1 MDISDSGFIA
11 PHTISTK
18 WTDITLFQQRN
29 HNMLYHAKR
38 YGKYF
43 VLKGLSVDGQSLTDH
58 LFLQEKEFAMGVSLS
73 HPHIAETYSLENIE
87 GCGRCIVMEYV
98 DGTTLAEWLTTNPSK
113 AARQRAMMQLLDAL
127 EYIHSLQ
134 LVHHDLKSSNILI
147 TRNGQNVKLIDFGL
161 SQTDAANR
169 QNDMQVDID
178 KFAQVLSLLFPKR
191 YRCLRQRCQH
201 RQFANLS
208 ALRAA
213 IERQER
219 TKKYLPYIVAIIIL
233 IISVSTLIHTSRVY
247 QQSKYIVRF
256 KVPEQVSTRKLYT
269 PSEQEQL
276 KQQILEQ
283 IDFYLA
289 QEINNMSI
297 VRDTITTLDSY
308 HKNYVPLVV
317 HAATIR
323 DSLWAIY
330 EENDSLSDF
339 FIRHWQEQFGHKYQE
354 LEKNP
359 PRKLIVQ

>member
-1 MDISDSGFIA
+1 
-11 PHTISTK
+11 
-18 WTDITLFQQRN
+18 
-29 HNMLYHAKR
+29 
-38 YGKYF
+38 
-43 VLKGLSVDGQSLTDH
+43 
-58 LFLQEKEFAMGVSLS
+58 
-73 HPHIAETYSLENIE
+73 
-87 GCGRCIVMEYV
+87 
-98 DGTTLAEWLTTNPSK
+98 
-113 AARQRAMMQLLDAL
+113 MMQLLDAL

-219 TKKYLPYIVAIIIL
+219 TKKYLPYIVAVIIL

>member
-11 PHTISTK
+11 PHTISTD
-18 WTDITLFQQRN
+18 WTDIALFQQRN

-43 VLKGLSVDGQSLTDH
+43 VLKGLSADCQSLTDH
-58 LFLQEKEFAMGVSLS
+58 LLLQEREFALGVSLT
-73 HPHIAETYSLENIE
+73 HPHIAETYSLEEIE

-98 DGTTLAEWLTTNPSK
+98 DGTTLAEWLTTNPSLS
-113 AARQRAMMQLLDAL
+113 ARQRVMMQLLDAL

-169 QNDMQVDID
+169 QNDVQVDID

-219 TKKYLPYIVAIIIL
+219 TKKLLPYFVAVIIL
-233 IISVSTLIHTSRVY
+233 IISTLLSIRTYHLY
-247 QQSKYIVRF
+247 Q
-256 KVPEQVSTRKLYT
+256 E
-269 PSEQEQL
+269 SEQMATVANAYAQRQQREAEMI
-276 KQQILEQ
+276 QQIDRLLDLETDKLQ
-283 IDFYLA
+283 HIADNATSYVAFNQQFLDFWAAHA
-289 QEINNMSI
+289 Q
-297 VRDTITTLDSY
+297 V
-308 HKNYVPLVV
+308 
-317 HAATIR
+317 R
-323 DSLWAIY
+323 DSLANCYADDKDLKYRCVDIWTQ
-330 EENDSLSDF
+330 EF
-339 FIRHWQEQFGHKYQE
+339 GIRLMQLDAQVKQTKP
-354 LEKNP
+354 L
-359 PRKLIVQ
+359 Q